1 MKYDPFYANQQ
12 RFLMNQKQAIERQKL
27 IYNKHMHDIAGPDAL
42 RRELDLK
49 EENDKEERR
58 KIMTQ
63 QLLE

>member
-1 MKYDPFYANQQ
+1 MQ
-12 RFLMNQKQAIERQKL
+12 
-27 IYNKHMHDIAGPDAL
+27 DIAGPDAL

-63 QLLE
+63 QLLEQQKLS